1 MKPILKIYMNYF
13 EKLDKLFYCKQG
25 ILELE
30 ICYQLLIDEHYNY
43 DVSKNILYWSIIG
56 LVCLAIL
63 MNSAFKTHV
72 FRHQPKFQKGTFRHL
87 AQQEVHVHRS
97 GWTPSN
103 SHAPTNATCIGYVYK
118 TMSFVCGSDFP
129 LFFF

>member
-43 DVSKNILYWSIIG
+43 DVSKIYIIG
-56 LVCLAIL
+56 LVC
-63 MNSAFKTHV
+63 
-72 FRHQPKFQKGTFRHL
+72 
-87 AQQEVHVHRS
+87 
-97 GWTPSN
+97 
-103 SHAPTNATCIGYVYK
+103 
-118 TMSFVCGSDFP
+118 
-129 LFFF
+129 

>member
-56 LVCLAIL
+56 LVCWAIL

-72 FRHQPKFQKGTFRHL
+72 FRHQPKIPER
-87 AQQEVHVHRS
+87 
-97 GWTPSN
+97 
-103 SHAPTNATCIGYVYK
+103 YVY
-118 TMSFVCGSDFP
+118 TPCTAGSTCAPIGLDTIKFP
-129 LFFF
+129 CTYQCHMYRICLENNVICVW